1 MSGTLLLTG
10 VRPLGGPARDL
21 LVAGG
26 RITRVGERLE
36 APEGATVVDGRGHLA
51 VPGLVDAHAHL
62 DKTLWG
68 LPWRPHTAGDGLAAL
83 IDNEHRGRA
92 ELRRQG
98 VTVAQRAAGL
108 LAAYVAAGTSHI
120 RSHVDVDTVAGL
132 DSLHGV
138 MEARDAFADRVDVEL
153 VAFPQSGLLVR
164 PGTAELLE
172 AAVRA
177 GADLVGGLD
186 PAGFDQ
192 RPVEHLDAVFAIA
205 GRHGCGVDIH
215 LHDGGEL
222 GAFTIDLI
230 VERTRALGLAGKV
243 TISHAFALAEV
254 PEPRLGRLVEGLA
267 DQRVSLTTVAPGNR
281 PPLPLARLAA
291 AGVAVGLGCDGIRDL
306 WSPWGDGDLLGRAA
320 LLAWR
325 AGARRDQDL
334 AAALEL
340 ATAGGAGVLGL
351 DGHGLEPGCW
361 ADLALVPAAT
371 VGEAVVAHPPRS
383 LVLKRGRVVARPDP
397 VCQAGAHRPAPLAML
412 VGGRGRPGRG
422 RGGGGQPWGL
432 THRRTRV
439 PVGAWAPG
447 AGPERQT
454 RPGSAAAP
462 AASAS
467 QAASTSASRPAPVEQ
482 LAGGLLRLAEDLG
495 DQRHPEPPGA
505 LGVDGHGQLDR
516 RPRRPGR
523 PAGRRLGQHRP
534 RRRRVVHPQ
543 PLHQRQPG
551 LLQPPGRP
559 RHRHPDQRRH
569 HAPHRPAGLPAGPGR
584 RRRLQVDD
592 RGDLRPPA

>member
-1 MSGTLLLTG
+1 MSGSLLLTG

-21 LVAGG
+21 LVADGK
-26 RITRVGERLE
+26 ITRVGERLE
-36 APEGATVVDGRGHLA
+36 APEGATVVDGRGQLA

-68 LPWRPHTAGDGLAAL
+68 LPWRPHSAGDGLTAL

-132 DSLHGV
+132 DSLEGV
-138 MEARDAFADRVDVEL
+138 IEARDAFADRVGVEL

-164 PGTAELLE
+164 PGTAELPD

-177 GADLVGGLD
+177 GAHLVGGLD

-205 GRHGCGVDIH
+205 DRHGCGVDIH

-281 PPLPLARLAA
+281 PPLPLSRLRA
-291 AGVAVGLGCDGIRDL
+291 AGVTVGLGCDGVRDL
-306 WSPWGDGDLLGRAA
+306 WSPWGDGDPLGRAA

-334 AAALEL
+334 AAALEV
-340 ATAGGAGVLGL
+340 ATVGGAGVLGL

-361 ADLALVPAAT
+361 ADLALVPAST

-383 LVLKRGRVVARPDP
+383 LVLKRGQVVAGP
-397 VCQAGAHRPAPLAML
+397 
-412 VGGRGRPGRG
+412 RGR
-422 RGGGGQPWGL
+422 
-432 THRRTRV
+432 
-439 PVGAWAPG
+439 
-447 AGPERQT
+447 
-454 RPGSAAAP
+454 
-462 AASAS
+462 
-467 QAASTSASRPAPVEQ
+467 
-482 LAGGLLRLAEDLG
+482 
-495 DQRHPEPPGA
+495 
-505 LGVDGHGQLDR
+505 
-516 RPRRPGR
+516 
-523 PAGRRLGQHRP
+523 
-534 RRRRVVHPQ
+534 
-543 PLHQRQPG
+543 
-551 LLQPPGRP
+551 
-559 RHRHPDQRRH
+559 
-569 HAPHRPAGLPAGPGR
+569 
-584 RRRLQVDD
+584 
-592 RGDLRPPA
+592 

>member
-1 MSGTLLLTG
+1 MSGALLLTG

-21 LVAGG
+21 LVADGK
-26 RITRVGERLE
+26 ITRVGERLE
-36 APEGATVVDGRGHLA
+36 APEGATVVDGRGQLA
-51 VPGLVDAHAHL
+51 VPGLVDAHADL

-98 VTVAQRAAGL
+98 VTVAQRAASL

-120 RSHVDVDTVAGL
+120 RSHVDVDSVAGL

-138 MEARDAFADRVDVEL
+138 IEARDTFADRVDVEL

-205 GRHGCGVDIH
+205 DRNGCGVDIH

-230 VERTRALGLAGKV
+230 VERTRALGLSGKV

-281 PPLPLARLAA
+281 PPLPLSRLRA
-291 AGVAVGLGCDGIRDL
+291 AGVTVGLGCDGVRDL
-306 WSPWGDGDLLGRAA
+306 WSPWGDGDPLGRAA

-334 AAALEL
+334 ATALEV
-340 ATAGGAGVLGL
+340 ATVGGAGVLGL

-361 ADLALVPAAT
+361 ADLALVPAST
-371 VGEAVVAHPPRS
+371 VGEAVVVHPPRS
-383 LVLKRGRVVARPDP
+383 LVLKRGRVVA
-397 VCQAGAHRPAPLAML
+397 GL
-412 VGGRGRPGRG
+412 RGR
-422 RGGGGQPWGL
+422 
-432 THRRTRV
+432 
-439 PVGAWAPG
+439 
-447 AGPERQT
+447 
-454 RPGSAAAP
+454 
-462 AASAS
+462 
-467 QAASTSASRPAPVEQ
+467 
-482 LAGGLLRLAEDLG
+482 
-495 DQRHPEPPGA
+495 
-505 LGVDGHGQLDR
+505 
-516 RPRRPGR
+516 
-523 PAGRRLGQHRP
+523 
-534 RRRRVVHPQ
+534 
-543 PLHQRQPG
+543 
-551 LLQPPGRP
+551 
-559 RHRHPDQRRH
+559 
-569 HAPHRPAGLPAGPGR
+569 
-584 RRRLQVDD
+584 
-592 RGDLRPPA
+592 

>member
-1 MSGTLLLTG
+1 MTGPLLLTG

-26 RITRVGERLE
+26 RIAQVGEGLA
-36 APEGATVVDGRGHLA
+36 APECAAVVDGQGQLA
-51 VPGLVDAHAHL
+51 LPGLVDAHAHL

-68 LPWRPHTAGDGLAAL
+68 LPWRPHTAGEGLAAL

-92 ELRRQG
+92 ELRRRG

-108 LAAYVAAGTSHI
+108 LDTYVAAGTSHI

-132 DSLHGV
+132 DSLEGV
-138 MEARDAFADRVDVEL
+138 MEARDAFADRVTIEL

-186 PAGFDQ
+186 PAGFYH
-192 RPVEHLDAVFAIA
+192 RPVEHLDTIFATA
-205 GRHGCGVDIH
+205 GRHGCGLDIH

-230 VERTRALGLAGKV
+230 LERTRALGLAGRV

-254 PEPRLGRLVEGLA
+254 PEPRRQRLVEGLA
-267 DQRVSLTTVAPGNR
+267 DQRVSLATVAPGNR
-281 PPLPLARLAA
+281 PPLPLASLHA

-306 WSPWGDGDLLGRAA
+306 WSPWGDGDMLGRAA

-334 AAALEL
+334 AGALEL
-340 ATAGGAGVLGL
+340 ATAGGARVLGL

-361 ADLALVPAAT
+361 ADLTLVPAAT

-383 LVLKRGRVVARPDP
+383 LVLKRGRVVA
-397 VCQAGAHRPAPLAML
+397 
-412 VGGRGRPGRG
+412 
-422 RGGGGQPWGL
+422 
-432 THRRTRV
+432 
-439 PVGAWAPG
+439 
-447 AGPERQT
+447 GP
-454 RPGSAAAP
+454 
-462 AASAS
+462 
-467 QAASTSASRPAPVEQ
+467 
-482 LAGGLLRLAEDLG
+482 
-495 DQRHPEPPGA
+495 
-505 LGVDGHGQLDR
+505 
-516 RPRRPGR
+516 
-523 PAGRRLGQHRP
+523 
-534 RRRRVVHPQ
+534 
-543 PLHQRQPG
+543 
-551 LLQPPGRP
+551 
-559 RHRHPDQRRH
+559 
-569 HAPHRPAGLPAGPGR
+569 
-584 RRRLQVDD
+584 
-592 RGDLRPPA
+592 

>member
-1 MSGTLLLTG
+1 VTGPLLLTG

-26 RITRVGERLE
+26 RIAQVGEGLA
-36 APEGATVVDGRGHLA
+36 APEGAAVVDGQGQLA
-51 VPGLVDAHAHL
+51 LPGLVDAHAHL

-68 LPWRPHTAGDGLAAL
+68 LPWRPHTAGEGLAAL

-92 ELRRQG
+92 ELRRRG

-108 LAAYVAAGTSHI
+108 LDTYVAAGTSHI

-132 DSLHGV
+132 DSLEGV
-138 MEARDAFADRVDVEL
+138 MEARDAFADRVTIEL

-192 RPVEHLDAVFAIA
+192 RPVEHLDTIFATA
-205 GRHGCGVDIH
+205 GRHGCGLDIH

-230 VERTRALGLAGKV
+230 LERTRALGLAGRV

-254 PEPRLGRLVEGLA
+254 PEPRRQRLVEGLA
-267 DQRVSLTTVAPGNR
+267 DQRVSLATVAPGNR
-281 PPLPLARLAA
+281 PPLPLARLHA

-306 WSPWGDGDLLGRAA
+306 WSPWGDGDMLGRAA

-334 AAALEL
+334 AGALEL
-340 ATAGGAGVLGL
+340 ATAGGARVLGL

-361 ADLALVPAAT
+361 ADLTLVPAAT

-383 LVLKRGRVVARPDP
+383 LVLKRGRVVA
-397 VCQAGAHRPAPLAML
+397 
-412 VGGRGRPGRG
+412 
-422 RGGGGQPWGL
+422 
-432 THRRTRV
+432 
-439 PVGAWAPG
+439 
-447 AGPERQT
+447 GP
-454 RPGSAAAP
+454 
-462 AASAS
+462 
-467 QAASTSASRPAPVEQ
+467 
-482 LAGGLLRLAEDLG
+482 
-495 DQRHPEPPGA
+495 
-505 LGVDGHGQLDR
+505 
-516 RPRRPGR
+516 
-523 PAGRRLGQHRP
+523 
-534 RRRRVVHPQ
+534 
-543 PLHQRQPG
+543 
-551 LLQPPGRP
+551 
-559 RHRHPDQRRH
+559 
-569 HAPHRPAGLPAGPGR
+569 
-584 RRRLQVDD
+584 
-592 RGDLRPPA
+592 

>member
-1 MSGTLLLTG
+1 MSGALLLTG

-21 LVAGG
+21 LVADGK
-26 RITRVGERLE
+26 ITRVGERLE
-36 APEGATVVDGRGHLA
+36 APEGATVVDGRGQLA

-98 VTVAQRAAGL
+98 VTVAQRAASL

-120 RSHVDVDTVAGL
+120 RSHVDVDSVAGL

-138 MEARDAFADRVDVEL
+138 MDARDTFADRVDVEL

-205 GRHGCGVDIH
+205 DRNGCGVDIH

-230 VERTRALGLAGKV
+230 VERTRALGLSGKV

-281 PPLPLARLAA
+281 PPLPLSRLRA
-291 AGVAVGLGCDGIRDL
+291 AGVTVGLGCDGVRDL
-306 WSPWGDGDLLGRAA
+306 WSPWGDGDPLGRAA

-334 AAALEL
+334 AVALEV
-340 ATAGGAGVLGL
+340 ATVGGAGVLGL

-361 ADLALVPAAT
+361 ADLALVPAST
-371 VGEAVVAHPPRS
+371 VGEAVVVHPPRS
-383 LVLKRGRVVARPDP
+383 LVLKRGRVVA
-397 VCQAGAHRPAPLAML
+397 GL
-412 VGGRGRPGRG
+412 RGR
-422 RGGGGQPWGL
+422 
-432 THRRTRV
+432 
-439 PVGAWAPG
+439 
-447 AGPERQT
+447 
-454 RPGSAAAP
+454 
-462 AASAS
+462 
-467 QAASTSASRPAPVEQ
+467 
-482 LAGGLLRLAEDLG
+482 
-495 DQRHPEPPGA
+495 
-505 LGVDGHGQLDR
+505 
-516 RPRRPGR
+516 
-523 PAGRRLGQHRP
+523 
-534 RRRRVVHPQ
+534 
-543 PLHQRQPG
+543 
-551 LLQPPGRP
+551 
-559 RHRHPDQRRH
+559 
-569 HAPHRPAGLPAGPGR
+569 
-584 RRRLQVDD
+584 
-592 RGDLRPPA
+592 

>member
-1 MSGTLLLTG
+1 MSTLLLTG

-21 LVAGG
+21 LVADG
-26 RITRVGERLE
+26 RITRVGERLA
-36 APEGATVVDGRGHLA
+36 APEGATVVDGRGQLA

-98 VTVAQRAAGL
+98 VTVAQRAARL
-108 LAAYVAAGTSHI
+108 LGAYVAAGTSHI

-186 PAGFDQ
+186 PAGFDH

-267 DQRVSLTTVAPGNR
+267 GQRISLTTVAPGNR
-281 PPLPLARLAA
+281 PPLPLARLRA
-291 AGVAVGLGCDGIRDL
+291 AGVTVGLGCDGVRDL
-306 WSPWGDGDLLGRAA
+306 WSPWGDGDLLG
-320 LLAWR
+320 
-325 AGARRDQDL
+325 GPPCSP
-334 AAALEL
+334 
-340 ATAGGAGVLGL
+340 GG
-351 DGHGLEPGCW
+351 PG
-361 ADLALVPAAT
+361 PAAT
-371 VGEAVVAHPPRS
+371 RTWPPPSSWPPPAGPASSGSTATAWSPAAGPTSPWSRRPRS
-383 LVLKRGRVVARPDP
+383 ARRSSPT
-397 VCQAGAHRPAPLAML
+397 RPAPWCSSAA
-412 VGGRGRPGRG
+412 GWSP
-422 RGGGGQPWGL
+422 
-432 THRRTRV
+432 
-439 PVGAWAPG
+439 
-447 AGPERQT
+447 GPE
-454 RPGSAAAP
+454 
-462 AASAS
+462 
-467 QAASTSASRPAPVEQ
+467 
-482 LAGGLLRLAEDLG
+482 
-495 DQRHPEPPGA
+495 
-505 LGVDGHGQLDR
+505 
-516 RPRRPGR
+516 PRC
-523 PAGRRLGQHRP
+523 AGRHT
-534 RRRRVVHPQ
+534 
-543 PLHQRQPG
+543 
-551 LLQPPGRP
+551 GR
-559 RHRHPDQRRH
+559 
-569 HAPHRPAGLPAGPGR
+569 
-584 RRRLQVDD
+584 
-592 RGDLRPPA
+592 

>member
-1 MSGTLLLTG
+1 VTGPLLLTG

-26 RITRVGERLE
+26 RIAQVGEGLA
-36 APEGATVVDGRGHLA
+36 APEGAAVVDGQGQLA
-51 VPGLVDAHAHL
+51 LPGLVDAHAHL

-68 LPWRPHTAGDGLAAL
+68 LPWRPHTAGEGLAAL

-92 ELRRQG
+92 ELRRRG

-108 LAAYVAAGTSHI
+108 LDTYVAAGTSHI

-132 DSLHGV
+132 DSLEGV
-138 MEARDAFADRVDVEL
+138 MEARDAFADRVTIEL

-186 PAGFDQ
+186 PAGFDH
-192 RPVEHLDAVFAIA
+192 RPAEHLDTIFATA
-205 GRHGCGVDIH
+205 GRHGCGLDIH

-230 VERTRALGLAGKV
+230 LERTRALGLAGRV

-254 PEPRLGRLVEGLA
+254 PEPRRQRLVEGLA
-267 DQRVSLTTVAPGNR
+267 DQRVSLATVAPGNR
-281 PPLPLARLAA
+281 PPLPLASLHA

-306 WSPWGDGDLLGRAA
+306 WSPWGDGDMLGRAA

-334 AAALEL
+334 AGALEL
-340 ATAGGAGVLGL
+340 ATAGGARVLGL

-361 ADLALVPAAT
+361 ADLTLVPAAT

-383 LVLKRGRVVARPDP
+383 LVLKRGRVVA
-397 VCQAGAHRPAPLAML
+397 
-412 VGGRGRPGRG
+412 
-422 RGGGGQPWGL
+422 
-432 THRRTRV
+432 
-439 PVGAWAPG
+439 
-447 AGPERQT
+447 GP
-454 RPGSAAAP
+454 
-462 AASAS
+462 
-467 QAASTSASRPAPVEQ
+467 
-482 LAGGLLRLAEDLG
+482 
-495 DQRHPEPPGA
+495 
-505 LGVDGHGQLDR
+505 
-516 RPRRPGR
+516 
-523 PAGRRLGQHRP
+523 
-534 RRRRVVHPQ
+534 
-543 PLHQRQPG
+543 
-551 LLQPPGRP
+551 
-559 RHRHPDQRRH
+559 
-569 HAPHRPAGLPAGPGR
+569 
-584 RRRLQVDD
+584 
-592 RGDLRPPA
+592 

>member
-21 LVAGG
+21 LVADGK
-26 RITRVGERLE
+26 ITRVGERLE
-36 APEGATVVDGRGHLA
+36 APDGATVVDGRGQLA

-98 VTVAQRAAGL
+98 VTVAERAAGL

-138 MEARDAFADRVDVEL
+138 MEARDTFADRVDVEL

-164 PGTAELLE
+164 PGTAGLLE

-177 GADLVGGLD
+177 GAELVGGLD

-192 RPVEHLDAVFAIA
+192 RPVEHLDAIFAIA

-230 VERTRALGLAGKV
+230 VERTRVLGLAGKV

-254 PEPRLGRLVEGLA
+254 PEPRLGRLVDGLA

-281 PPLPLARLAA
+281 PPLPLSRLRA
-291 AGVAVGLGCDGIRDL
+291 AGVTVGLGCDGVRDL
-306 WSPWGDGDLLGRAA
+306 WSPWGDGDPLGRAA

-334 AAALEL
+334 AAALEV
-340 ATAGGAGVLGL
+340 ATVGGAGVLGL

-361 ADLALVPAAT
+361 ADLALVPVAT

-383 LVLKRGRVVARPDP
+383 LVLKGGRVVAR
-397 VCQAGAHRPAPLAML
+397 A
-412 VGGRGRPGRG
+412 
-422 RGGGGQPWGL
+422 
-432 THRRTRV
+432 
-439 PVGAWAPG
+439 
-447 AGPERQT
+447 
-454 RPGSAAAP
+454 
-462 AASAS
+462 
-467 QAASTSASRPAPVEQ
+467 
-482 LAGGLLRLAEDLG
+482 
-495 DQRHPEPPGA
+495 
-505 LGVDGHGQLDR
+505 
-516 RPRRPGR
+516 
-523 PAGRRLGQHRP
+523 
-534 RRRRVVHPQ
+534 
-543 PLHQRQPG
+543 
-551 LLQPPGRP
+551 
-559 RHRHPDQRRH
+559 
-569 HAPHRPAGLPAGPGR
+569 
-584 RRRLQVDD
+584 
-592 RGDLRPPA
+592 